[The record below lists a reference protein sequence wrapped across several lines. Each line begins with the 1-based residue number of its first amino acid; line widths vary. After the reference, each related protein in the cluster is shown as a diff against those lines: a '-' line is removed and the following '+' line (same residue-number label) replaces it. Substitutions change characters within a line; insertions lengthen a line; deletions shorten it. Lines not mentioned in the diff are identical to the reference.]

1 MKVLNKL
8 SQDLSLIHND
18 GSGDSVTLR
27 VGIVENVK
35 DKFADLPIFKEYK
48 KSGYIVVS
56 GDKTDEQDDVNKEQE
71 NFTKEKI
78 AFDIPDEV
86 KRDIKKYCITYGSDI
101 TEDGLI
107 NLLKTAKEEYND
119 LTQKLNDLGAKPH
132 HLSNLDTLRNKYN
145 ELIQKD

>member
-27 VGIVENVK
+27 VGIVENVA

-56 GDKTDEQDDVNKEQE
+56 GDKTDEQDNIKKEE
-71 NFTKEKI
+71 KDFKKEKI
-78 AFDIPDEV
+78 AFDIPPEV
-86 KRDIKKYCITYGSDI
+86 EKDIKKYCVSYGADI

-107 NLLKTAKEEYND
+107 SLLKSAKEEYND
-119 LTQKLNDLGAKPH
+119 LAQKLTDLGEKPH

-145 ELIQKD
+145 ELTEKD